1 MDFAI
6 PVMLAA
12 ETPPAAGDG
21 LTAAEISEATSSIFS
36 VVGDTLQQICSEP
49 VFIMFLVSG
58 LIFMSVRLIR
68 SFKRA

>member
-12 ETPPAAGDG
+12 ETPPAST
-21 LTAAEISEATSSIFS
+21 LTPEEITTATTSIFS
-36 VVGDTLQQICSEP
+36 VVGDTLEQICSEP

-58 LIFMSVRLIR
+58 LIFMAVRLIR

>member
-12 ETPPAAGDG
+12 ETPVADTT
-21 LTAAEISEATSSIFS
+21 LTPEEITTATTSIFN
-36 VVGDTLQQICSEP
+36 VVGDTLSQIVSEP

-58 LIFMSVRLIR
+58 LIFMSIR
-68 SFKRA
+68 IIRGLKRG